1 MFDWLRQFP
10 DLVVIA
16 LAAAV
21 SMGLVALTGLLP
33 PRNGTALPSA
43 GSNSALE
50 AFKVIVSF
58 TAILLSFLLVQ
69 AVGALRSTET
79 NVSREAG
86 ALNTLDR
93 VLTRYHTPATDAI
106 RPVFRVIRF
115 SRLLR
120 RSGLRFGVRRSVRS
134 PRRVCVLTA

>member
-21 SMGLVALTGLLP
+21 SMSLVALTGSLP
-33 PRNGTALPSA
+33 PRHGTALPSA

-58 TAILLSFLLVQ
+58 TAILL
-69 AVGALRSTET
+69 
-79 NVSREAG
+79 
-86 ALNTLDR
+86 
-93 VLTRYHTPATDAI
+93 
-106 RPVFRVIRF
+106 
-115 SRLLR
+115 
-120 RSGLRFGVRRSVRS
+120 
-134 PRRVCVLTA
+134 